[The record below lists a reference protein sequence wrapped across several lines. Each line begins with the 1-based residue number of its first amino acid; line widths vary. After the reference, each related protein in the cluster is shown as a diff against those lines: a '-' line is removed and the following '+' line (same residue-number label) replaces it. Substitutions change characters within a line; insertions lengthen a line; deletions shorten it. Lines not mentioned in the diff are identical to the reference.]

1 MKHLILASGSPRRRE
16 LMSQVGLDFT
26 VVTSDANE
34 NIKEMEPEDYV
45 RELSSAKAQSVL
57 EQYAD
62 KEDSVIVIG
71 ADTIVYHKGEI
82 LTKPK
87 NEEDAFRILKSLE
100 GQIHQVYTGV
110 TICSAHKNVSFYEKT
125 DVWVYDMTDEEIR
138 DYISTGEPMDKAGA
152 LEGIGMGVQSL
163 VISLLRYIVVILPS
177 AFILCHLFGGG
188 AVWNAFWITEFAAA
202 VVAEIVYR
210 GTIKRTMPKPR

>member
-26 VVTSDANE
+26 VVTSDADE

-45 RELSSAKAQSVL
+45 RELSSVKAQSVL

-138 DYISTGEPMDKAGA
+138 DYISTGEPMDKAGSY
-152 LEGIGMGVQSL
+152 GIQGKFGIYVKGICGDYNNVVGLPVGRL
-163 VISLLRYIVVILPS
+163 VYELKKI
-177 AFILCHLFGGG
+177 G
-188 AVWNAFWITEFAAA
+188 IT
-202 VVAEIVYR
+202 I
-210 GTIKRTMPKPR
+210 

>member
-26 VVTSDANE
+26 VVTSDADE

-45 RELSSAKAQSVL
+45 RELSSIKAQSVL

-62 KEDSVIVIG
+62 KDDSVIVIG

-87 NEEDAFRILKSLE
+87 DEEDAFRILKSLE

-110 TICSAHKNVSFYEKT
+110 TICSTHKNVSFYEKT

-152 LEGIGMGVQSL
+152 YGIQGK
-163 VISLLRYIVVILPS
+163 
-177 AFILCHLFGGG
+177 
-188 AVWNAFWITEFAAA
+188 FAAYIKGIEGDYNN
-202 VVAEIVYR
+202 VVGLLQDLYMSLKHFKEKIY
-210 GTIKRTMPKPR
+210 G

>member
-1 MKHLILASGSPRRRE
+1 MNTKYSEEQGDGSFMKYLILASGSPRRRE

-26 VVTSDANE
+26 VVTSDADE

-45 RELSSAKAQSVL
+45 RELSSIKAQSVL

-62 KEDSVIVIG
+62 KDDSVIVIG

-87 NEEDAFRILKSLE
+87 DEEDAFRILKSLE

-110 TICSAHKNVSFYEKT
+110 TICSTHKNVSFYEKT

-152 LEGIGMGVQSL
+152 YGIQGK
-163 VISLLRYIVVILPS
+163 
-177 AFILCHLFGGG
+177 
-188 AVWNAFWITEFAAA
+188 FAAYIKGIEGEYNN
-202 VVAEIVYR
+202 VVGLPVARLVHELK
-210 GTIKRTMPKPR
+210 TF

>member
-26 VVTSDANE
+26 VVTSDADE
-34 NIKEMEPEDYV
+34 NIKEMD
-45 RELSSAKAQSVL
+45 
-57 EQYAD
+57 
-62 KEDSVIVIG
+62 
-71 ADTIVYHKGEI
+71 HKGEI

-87 NEEDAFRILKSLE
+87 DEEDAFRILKSLE

-138 DYISTGEPMDKAGA
+138 DYICTGEPMDKAGA
-152 LEGIGMGVQSL
+152 YGIQGK
-163 VISLLRYIVVILPS
+163 
-177 AFILCHLFGGG
+177 
-188 AVWNAFWITEFAAA
+188 FAAYIKGIEGDYNN
-202 VVAEIVYR
+202 VVGLPVARLVHELKVF
-210 GTIKRTMPKPR
+210 

>member
-26 VVTSDANE
+26 VVTSDADE

-45 RELSSAKAQSVL
+45 RELSSIKAQSVL

-62 KEDSVIVIG
+62 KDNSVIVIG

-110 TICSAHKNVSFYEKT
+110 TICSIHKNVSFYEKT

-152 LEGIGMGVQSL
+152 YGIQGK
-163 VISLLRYIVVILPS
+163 
-177 AFILCHLFGGG
+177 
-188 AVWNAFWITEFAAA
+188 FAAYIKGIEGDYNN
-202 VVAEIVYR
+202 VVGLPVARLVHELE
-210 GTIKRTMPKPR
+210 TF

>member
-1 MKHLILASGSPRRRE
+1 MNTKYSEEQGDGSFMKNLILASGSPRRRE

-26 VVTSDANE
+26 VVTSDADE

-45 RELSSAKAQSVL
+45 RELSSIKAQSVL

-62 KEDSVIVIG
+62 KDDSVIVIG

-82 LTKPK
+82 LIKPK

-110 TICSAHKNVSFYEKT
+110 TICSTHKNVSFYEKT

-152 LEGIGMGVQSL
+152 YGIQGK
-163 VISLLRYIVVILPS
+163 
-177 AFILCHLFGGG
+177 
-188 AVWNAFWITEFAAA
+188 FAAYIKGIEGDYNN
-202 VVAEIVYR
+202 VVGLPVARLVHELK
-210 GTIKRTMPKPR
+210 TF

>member
-26 VVTSDANE
+26 VVTSDADE

-45 RELSSAKAQSVL
+45 RELSSIKAQSVL

-62 KEDSVIVIG
+62 KDDSVIVIG

-87 NEEDAFRILKSLE
+87 DEEDAFRILKSLE

-110 TICSAHKNVSFYEKT
+110 TICSTHKNVSFYEKT
-125 DVWVYDMTDEEIR
+125 DVWVFRENSQHTLR
-138 DYISTGEPMDKAGA
+138 VLKATIIM
-152 LEGIGMGVQSL
+152 LSVCLLQDLYMSL
-163 VISLLRYIVVILPS
+163 KHFKEKIY
-177 AFILCHLFGGG
+177 G
-188 AVWNAFWITEFAAA
+188 
-202 VVAEIVYR
+202 
-210 GTIKRTMPKPR
+210 

>member
-1 MKHLILASGSPRRRE
+1 MNTKYSEEQEDGSFMKHLILASGSPRRRE

-26 VVTSDANE
+26 VVTSDADE

-45 RELSSAKAQSVL
+45 RELSSIKAQSVL
-57 EQYAD
+57 EQ
-62 KEDSVIVIG
+62 
-71 ADTIVYHKGEI
+71 I

-87 NEEDAFRILKSLE
+87 DEEDAFRILKSLE

-110 TICSAHKNVSFYEKT
+110 TICSTHKNVSFYEKT

-152 LEGIGMGVQSL
+152 YGIQGK
-163 VISLLRYIVVILPS
+163 
-177 AFILCHLFGGG
+177 
-188 AVWNAFWITEFAAA
+188 FAAYIKGIEGDYNN
-202 VVAEIVYR
+202 VVGLPVARLVHELK
-210 GTIKRTMPKPR
+210 TF

>member
-26 VVTSDANE
+26 VVTSDADE

-138 DYISTGEPMDKAGA
+138 DYISTGEPMDKAGSY
-152 LEGIGMGVQSL
+152 GIQG
-163 VISLLRYIVVILPS
+163 
-177 AFILCHLFGGG
+177 LFGIYVKGING
-188 AVWNAFWITEFAAA
+188 DYNN
-202 VVAEIVYR
+202 VVGLPVARLFYEMKKSGINLR
-210 GTIKRTMPKPR
+210 G